1 MKTLRNIII
10 PSFYLN
16 ILNIYSVLSILL
28 GILIEFTVSEK
39 KKQKRNHCNYDKK
52 YEKEILG
59 ARKAQIRKLNLL

>member
-39 KKQKRNHCNYDKK
+39 KNRKEIIAIMIRNMKKK
-52 YEKEILG
+52 Y
-59 ARKAQIRKLNLL
+59 